1 MENTSTNQNTQQQTT
16 PTPEETGG
24 AGRMFTQDEVNA
36 IVQERLARE
45 RERLTRQTEQD
56 ERERSLELREQA
68 LIAKEERAIKVE
80 AVKEYYKS
88 KNIIRRALDVAMK
101 GSGAEIDALELG
113 EDGKIKDYGSID
125 GLIDG
130 VFAGLVSTTVTMGAP
145 VYYPTSSYHS
155 IDDSQLADAFKPK
168 I

>member
-1 MENTSTNQNTQQQTT
+1 MSNTNTSTNTQQQDT
-16 PTPEETGG
+16 PTPAETGG
-24 AGRMFTQDEVNA
+24 AGRMFSQDEVNA

-45 RERLTRQTEQD
+45 REKLTRQTEQD
-56 ERERSLELREQA
+56 ERERALEQREQA
-68 LIAKEERAIKVE
+68 LKAKEERAIKVE

-88 KNIIRRALDVAMK
+88 KNIIGRALDVAMK

-125 GLIDG
+125 ALIGG
-130 VFAGLVSTTVTMGAP
+130 VFAGLVSTTVAMGAP
-145 VYYPTSSYHS
+145 VYYPPSSYHS
-155 IDDSQLADAFKPK
+155 ADDSRLADAFKPK